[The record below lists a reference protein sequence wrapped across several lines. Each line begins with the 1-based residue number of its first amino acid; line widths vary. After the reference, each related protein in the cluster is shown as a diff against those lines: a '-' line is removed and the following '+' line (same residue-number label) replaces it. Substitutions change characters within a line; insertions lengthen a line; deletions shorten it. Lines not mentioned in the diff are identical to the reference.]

1 MIIESLTLNN
11 FGTYKGRQ
19 FFDLVPEDEKK
30 PIILIGALNGSGK
43 TTFLKVILN
52 ILISKTGEVFW
63 EGKNINKNIFNFYNQ
78 ITFISDH
85 STSSRKLTVID
96 NINFWRGL
104 SSSKISD
111 EDIFL
116 LLETFNLKK
125 YINTE
130 IMYLS
135 AGEIKKLEL
144 LRLILEKRKLWIL
157 DEPYNHLDDLSIE
170 ILNQT
175 FVDHTNNNGIILFAS
190 HYSPPIAKLDIL
202 DFN

>member
-1 MIIESLTLNN
+1 MLLINNLSFFRDSNLIFENLNISLGNGQITQI
-11 FGTYKGRQ
+11 KG
-19 FFDLVPEDEKK
+19 K
-30 PIILIGALNGSGK
+30 NGSGK
-43 TTFLKVILN
+43 TTFLKVILK
-52 ILISKTGEVFW
+52 ILIPKTGEVFW
-63 EGKNINKNIFNFYNQ
+63 EGQNIKKNIFKFYNQ
-78 ITFISDH
+78 ITFISDK

-96 NINFWRGL
+96 NINFWREL

-111 EDIFL
+111 NDIFL

-125 YINTE
+125 YIKTE

-175 FVDHTNNNGIILFAS
+175 FVDHTNNNGIVLFAS